1 MSYSAYDYHSSNP
14 SPSLY
19 NTPTLLWSTNHT
31 VLTTS
36 PTTTENTEFTPKVSS
51 FEPHLHSPHLCSQE
65 TKKAHARFKSAND
78 CLHKPKQER
87 YQHFL
92 SPPLPSKI
100 SLIQPKDNLTAEYKS
115 PFQFQAILHSPTAIT
130 KKEDEKP
137 ITYLNRGQSYLLDL
151 TSSTEQRGI
160 LTSTISIEFHEPIHR
175 KAAESYWRFWIGEQM
190 TTEARAIGLEESQT
204 TGIFNVRYPSFDQ
217 ISFDWYGC
225 FGANIYIR
233 FYCLSTDF
241 SRIKG
246 VKGIPMRIMVETT
259 ARYDQIPENL
269 SLFTG
274 TFHHKSKEKYEYV
287 ERCFCQIKLFRDKGA
302 ERKNKDDTKQ
312 INKQMEKVMALTLG
326 RPEQH
331 PLWPVLNQPYKPVT
345 VLSET
350 PSTFDIDPPS
360 QPSSPPTDNHS
371 QKRKHETD
379 PTLNEFKRIKT
390 TKLICLYVWSKRQ
403 FSSTS
408 PEKVYLQSVK
418 TEELKLRLSAIF
430 SLDPLR
436 ITEIVWRKTK
446 PDDGDMLVLID
457 DTFMLEHMPNEENVT
472 VDWEIKFDNHI
483 RLILEFNNSQ

>member
-51 FEPHLHSPHLCSQE
+51 FEPHIHSICSQE

-115 PFQFQAILHSPTAIT
+115 LA
-130 KKEDEKP
+130 
-137 ITYLNRGQSYLLDL
+137 N

-350 PSTFDIDPPS
+350 PSTFDIEPS
-360 QPSSPPTDNHS
+360 PQPSSPPSDNHS

-390 TKLICLYVWSKRQ
+390 TKAKLICLYVWSKRQ

-430 SLDPLR
+430 SLDPLQ

-446 PDDGDMLVLID
+446 SDNGDMLVLID

>member
-312 INKQMEKVMALTLG
+312 INKQMEKVMG
-326 RPEQH
+326 GPE
-331 PLWPVLNQPYKPVT
+331 
-345 VLSET
+345 
-350 PSTFDIDPPS
+350 
-360 QPSSPPTDNHS
+360 
-371 QKRKHETD
+371 
-379 PTLNEFKRIKT
+379 
-390 TKLICLYVWSKRQ
+390 TKQ
-403 FSSTS
+403 FG
-408 PEKVYLQSVK
+408 PG
-418 TEELKLRLSAIF
+418 I
-430 SLDPLR
+430 
-436 ITEIVWRKTK
+436 
-446 PDDGDMLVLID
+446 
-457 DTFMLEHMPNEENVT
+457 
-472 VDWEIKFDNHI
+472 
-483 RLILEFNNSQ
+483 